1 MFERFTERGRCCI
14 YFARQSAAGYG
25 SPTIETEHFIL
36 AILHEDPNLIGRFLP
51 SKTTKEIRVGMEK
64 RLVKTEASTS
74 IDIPL
79 SLYCKRILA
88 YGAEEAERLGHR
100 HIDVDHLFIG
110 VVREEDGTA
119 GQILRS
125 AGLNVVD
132 MRQRMHLNDAA
143 TE

>member
-1 MFERFTERGRCCI
+1 MNGKQRESRSFETILHGAASPSRIKSQRRPPTLPSLLYNSRQSMFERFTERGRRCI

-51 SKTTKEIRVGMEK
+51 SKTTKEIRVEIEK

-79 SLYCKRILA
+79 CHSIASGFLP
-88 YGAEEAERLGHR
+88 
-100 HIDVDHLFIG
+100 
-110 VVREEDGTA
+110 T
-119 GQILRS
+119 
-125 AGLNVVD
+125 
-132 MRQRMHLNDAA
+132 
-143 TE
+143 